1 MLSYRQGSA
10 MKTRPGGGTGL
21 GLALSRSILE
31 LHHGHVSIES
41 ELGVGTVVTLY
52 LPIHNLPMGVPH

>member
-1 MLSYRQGSA
+1 